1 MNATEF
7 NQLLVKLDACP
18 DAVKWC
24 EGKSLQDAWDSATR
38 SDWMFWLLL
47 NQSNEATDKEL
58 RLIAVKCARQVQHLM
73 TDQRSIN
80 ALDVAERFS
89 NGEATEQ
96 DLAAARDASWDAARA
111 AAGAAARAAARAA
124 AGAAARA
131 AARDA
136 SWDASWAAAGA
147 AAGAKQSEIIR
158 EYIPVFKIKS

>member
-80 ALDVAERFS
+80 ALDVAEKFA

-96 DLAAARDASWDAARA
+96 DLDAARDAARDAAWA
-111 AAGAAARAAARAA
+111 AVGAAA
-124 AGAAARA
+124 
-131 AARDA
+131 
-136 SWDASWAAAGA
+136 WAAAGA
-147 AAGAKQSEIIR
+147 AAGAAAWAAAGAAARDAARAAAGAKQCEIIR

>member
-7 NQLLVKLDACP
+7 NQLLVKIDACE

-38 SDWMFWLLL
+38 SDWMFWLLI
-47 NQSNEATDKEL
+47 NQENEATDKEL

-80 ALDVAERFS
+80 ALDVAEKFAS
-89 NGEATEQ
+89 GEATEEE
-96 DLAAARDASWDAARA
+96 LAAAW
-111 AAGAAARAAARAA
+111 
-124 AGAAARA
+124 AAARA

-136 SWDASWAAAGA
+136 QLQHL
-147 AAGAKQSEIIR
+147 KTLN
-158 EYIPVFKIKS
+158 FK